1 MRTPAIIC
9 DIDGTLAHMK
19 DRSPY
24 DYSKVSEDEVD
35 HAIRLL
41 LIQMGRVCAV
51 ILVSGRKSWCKTD
64 TEQWLKDN
72 RVAYDYLFM
81 DRQTDD
87 NRKDTIIKQEMYEQH
102 IKGKYDVLF
111 VLDDRQ
117 QVVDFWRSV
126 GLKCLQ
132 VAKGDF

>member
-1 MRTPAIIC
+1 
-9 DIDGTLAHMK
+9 MK